1 MSQTRLTPAT
11 ALVAKTAILDMLKA
25 FPAGATNAPAGPGS
39 KCSISLFNGDELTV
53 DGYVTI
59 GAADDYM
66 ENNDYFTFRDTLH
79 RKMVF
84 SRRVINEEDVQEMK
98 DAILDLMCTQYSHTL
113 RRDWITRA

>member
-25 FPAGATNAPAGPGS
+25 FPAGETNAPAGPG
-39 KCSISLFNGDELTV
+39 CNIGISLFNGDELTV

-66 ENNDYFTFRDTLH
+66 ENNDYFTFGDLD

-98 DAILDLMCTQYSHTL
+98 DAILELMCAQYSHTI
-113 RRDWITRA
+113 RREWITRA

>member
-66 ENNDYFTFRDTLH
+66 ENYDYFTFGDLD

-84 SRRVINEEDVQEMK
+84 SRRVINEEDVKELK
-98 DAILDLMCTQYSHTL
+98 AAVFTLMCAHYSHTL
-113 RRDWITRA
+113 QRLSRA

>member
-25 FPAGATNAPAGPGS
+25 FPDGNTNAPAGPGC
-39 KCSISLFNGDELTV
+39 KCGISLFNGNELTV
-53 DGYVTI
+53 DGYVTM

-66 ENNDYFTFRDTLH
+66 ENYDYFTFRDTLH

-98 DAILDLMCTQYSHTL
+98 DAILDLMCTQYSQTI